1 MSRIDYC
8 NSALAGLPQT
18 TTAPLQRVQNAA
30 ARLVIELGPMG
41 WRVQFKLC
49 CIMHSIFRDNSLA
62 GVPDEYR
69 SFCRC
74 QSICSGQNFPPTTHC
89 LAYEPS
95 SASVLSHTLVPQ
107 LGTHCRRTFMRHQ
120 TLLSL
125 QDSSKLI
132 ILAELLM
139 SFNSCFTDSW
149 NATAFMV

>member
-30 ARLVIELGPMG
+30 ARLVFELGPMG

-107 LGTHCRRTFMRHQ
+107 LGTQAAGGHSSHA
-120 TLLSL
+120 L
-125 QDSSKLI
+125 QI
-132 ILAELLM
+132 IVMMIMMMMNKEDRDY
-139 SFNSCFTDSW
+139 SFLWTK
-149 NATAFMV
+149 VEK